1 MDRLDIATPSGPVT
15 GRLALGVQGL
25 TAADMDGRG
34 TWLRRLVGDGEL
46 SLPRAV
52 ALALLTQVQRQKALE
67 AAEDHASGDFTPEQE
82 QTMVDA
88 AAAQIDDLL
97 QEGWIAADGERLRT
111 VLKLA
116 DGLLTV
122 NGKTLPVGSAMP
134 L

>member
-1 MDRLDIATPSGPVT
+1 
-15 GRLALGVQGL
+15 
-25 TAADMDGRG
+25 MDGRG

-52 ALALLTQVQRQKALE
+52 ALALLAQVQRQKALE
-67 AAEDHASGDFTPEQE
+67 AAADPATGDITPQQE
-82 QTMVDA
+82 RTLSEA
-88 AAAQIDDLL
+88 AAVQIDDLL

-122 NGKTLPVGSAMP
+122 NGKTLPIGGAMS